1 MKISSTVCMHDS
13 KVNSIMYDD
22 VVYTVFILQGPNFI
36 WHVDSY
42 DKLKPFGFPING
54 CIDGYA
60 NRIVAIMVLFL
71 VIALLI
77 ASYNNHCVLWHT
89 CMSFR
94 YSRRIMWLK
103 VSTCSSAATVG
114 QYYLEC
120 IKQIEGI
127 LSGFYRNFYLDG
139 RGHGIWHTN
148 IPHKTF
154 ILVVL

>member
-77 ASYNNHCVLWHT
+77 ASYNNHCVL
-89 CMSFR
+89 
-94 YSRRIMWLK
+94 
-103 VSTCSSAATVG
+103 
-114 QYYLEC
+114 
-120 IKQIEGI
+120 
-127 LSGFYRNFYLDG
+127 
-139 RGHGIWHTN
+139 
-148 IPHKTF
+148 
-154 ILVVL
+154 